1 MIELGM
7 IASGIRQAQKN
18 KATVDELIERLPT
31 EGTTTIH
38 WPGPFAPL
46 FMAPCP
52 GLAPLLEGRKRDRLA
67 KAVKAAKECND
78 MLNLCDTLG
87 VSRRTTPL

>member
-1 MIELGM
+1 MGDQDLSDVEIE
-7 IASGIRQAQKN
+7 R
-18 KATVDELIERLPT
+18 LIERLRQSPGA

-52 GLAPLLEGRKRDRLA
+52 GLAPLLERRKRDRLA

-78 MLNLCDTLG
+78 MLNLCSTLG
-87 VSRRTTPL
+87 VPSRATPL